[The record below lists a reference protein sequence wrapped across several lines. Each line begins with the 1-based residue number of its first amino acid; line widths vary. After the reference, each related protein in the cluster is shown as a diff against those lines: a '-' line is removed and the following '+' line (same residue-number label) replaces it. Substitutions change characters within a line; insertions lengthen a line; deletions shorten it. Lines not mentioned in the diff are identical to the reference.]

1 MSSLVGYVTATIDQ
15 IRDIAW
21 EGDAPLTSNDAS
33 DKVSTEFVLDDF
45 EAGEIRIYDW
55 KHYDAGVAA
64 RSGLPIQWHIGGSSR
79 YAVEVINERLD
90 AEGHEMVAI
99 SCRR

>member
-1 MSSLVGYVTATIDQ
+1 MSSLVGYVTATFDQ

-33 DKVSTEFVLDDF
+33 EKVSTEFVLDDF

-55 KHYDAGVAA
+55 KHYDAGVEA
-64 RSGLPIQWHIGGSSR
+64 RSGYPIQWHIGASSQ
-79 YAVEVINERLD
+79 YAIEVINERLD
-90 AEGHEMVAI
+90 AEGHDMVATT
-99 SCRR
+99 CR